1 MRVLL
6 LGFTK
11 IAYMP
16 YIHFYLEQLRTSGYE
31 THLLYWQRDN
41 NPDSELSDDVV
52 SHCFSRYQE
61 DSVPLVFKMSNFR
74 RYRRTALD
82 LMKTHEFDL
91 IIVLHSTPG
100 VLLYDKL
107 VLNYRGNYILDYRD
121 LTYENFWLYNKVIH
135 SLVNNSAATF
145 VSSDAYRPFLPD
157 SSKIY
162 TSHNIT
168 KESLAVRDFRKSEP
182 RIVKPIRIRF
192 WGLVRHVDINIAII
206 EKLANDSRYELHYH
220 GRLQKAGLL
229 LQKHCSDNG
238 FSNVF
243 FHGEYLPHDRFKFA
257 ARTDLIHNI
266 YANDGKTTYAMGNK
280 YYDGIALYLPQ
291 LCSIGS
297 FMGRLVQEKG
307 VGLAVDPNNED
318 LPDMVFAYY
327 QSLNWMEF
335 EANCDRALNDVM
347 AQYSDGAEVIKR
359 ISKQKRD
366 DKGV

>member
-1 MRVLL
+1 
-6 LGFTK
+6 
-11 IAYMP
+11 
-16 YIHFYLEQLRTSGYE
+16 
-31 THLLYWQRDN
+31 
-41 NPDSELSDDVV
+41 
-52 SHCFSRYQE
+52 
-61 DSVPLVFKMSNFR
+61 MSNFR

-192 WGLVRHVDINIAII
+192 WGLVDMSYINIAII

-220 GRLQKAGLL
+220 GRLQKAE
-229 LQKHCSDNG
+229 S
-238 FSNVF
+238 F
-243 FHGEYLPHDRFKFA
+243 
-257 ARTDLIHNI
+257 
-266 YANDGKTTYAMGNK
+266 
-280 YYDGIALYLPQ
+280 YYETL
-291 LCSIGS
+291 
-297 FMGRLVQEKG
+297 
-307 VGLAVDPNNED
+307 
-318 LPDMVFAYY
+318 
-327 QSLNWMEF
+327 
-335 EANCDRALNDVM
+335 
-347 AQYSDGAEVIKR
+347 
-359 ISKQKRD
+359 
-366 DKGV
+366 